1 MTSHV
6 ETVHPDWKL
15 NITELDG
22 STLLDEY
29 VEHCKEIRALDT
41 DMGELLN
48 VEHDIDVSN
57 KSTVEESYHEVEI
70 CQEESPAKVNAEESK
85 SSIHV
90 RVNWYED
97 YENSFKVSIENFK

>member
-1 MTSHV
+1 MMSHV

-29 VEHCKEIRALDT
+29 VEHCKEICDLDT
-41 DMGELLN
+41 DMGALLN
-48 VEHDIDVSN
+48 VVEDVDLSN
-57 KSTVEESYHEVEI
+57 KSIVDGSNIEVEI
-70 CQEESPAKVNAEESK
+70 CQEGSPAKVNVEEPK

-97 YENSFKVSIENFK
+97 YETSFKVSI